1 MAEIKSIRTIDVC
14 DSQIND
20 IVKILLD
27 KKVRAKL
34 ILNFDGTGKIVPE
47 LTVNNESLFKIIL
60 VEKMKS

>member
-1 MAEIKSIRTIDVC
+1 MIEIKSVKTIDVC

-47 LTVNNESLFKIIL
+47 LTLNHESLFKIIL
-60 VEKMKS
+60 VENSKT